1 MFLTGVTAIKYEA
14 FSDCENLLSVV
25 IPESVQEISKNAFR
39 GCELLSGVQILGK
52 STTVGERAFMNCNIE
67 NLTHPC
73 LTIKNGL
80 AIESSKVLYF
90 TKPAEKIV
98 IPDGIT
104 EIEEQ
109 AFQECKMVSVVIP
122 KSVKKIGWVSFV
134 RCKKL
139 RSIDFGGTV
148 AEWQSMEK
156 DDFWND
162 EVPAKCVKC
171 SDGETKLAD

>member
-25 IPESVQEISKNAFR
+25 IP
-39 GCELLSGVQILGK
+39 
-52 STTVGERAFMNCNIE
+52 
-67 NLTHPC
+67 
-73 LTIKNGL
+73 
-80 AIESSKVLYF
+80 
-90 TKPAEKIV
+90 KI
-98 IPDGIT
+98 
-104 EIEEQ
+104 
-109 AFQECKMVSVVIP
+109 
-122 KSVKKIGWVSFV
+122 VKKIGWVSFV

-148 AEWQSMEK
+148 AEWQAVK
-156 DDFWND
+156 KGIFWKD